1 MKNLFTRLVA
11 VLSEK
16 GLTLSCA
23 ESCTGGLIAKYITDI
38 SGASSVFNGG
48 VVSYVNQVKMEV
60 LGVAPSTIEAHTE
73 VSYECAREMAL
84 GVRKKLSTDI
94 GISTTG
100 FAGPSG
106 GTDKDP
112 VGTVYVG
119 IAIGD
124 SCESVRL
131 SLGSDLSREEIRDK
145 ACYQLITL
153 LLKKIN

>member
-1 MKNLFTRLVA
+1 MKNLFTKLVNTLKEKRL
-11 VLSEK
+11 
-16 GLTLSCA
+16 TISCA

-48 VVSYVNQVKMEV
+48 VVSYVNQVKMDV
-60 LGVAPSTIEAHTE
+60 LGVSSSTIDSYTE
-73 VSYECAREMAL
+73 VSYECAKEMAF
-84 GVRKKLSTDI
+84 GVKKLLSTDI

-100 FAGPSG
+100 FAGPGG

-124 SCESVRL
+124 SCESLRL
-131 SLGSDLSREEIRDK
+131 SLGCNLSREEIRDM
-145 ACYQLITL
+145 ACYKLISL
-153 LLKKIN
+153 LLEKI